1 MSVSTAFD
9 LLRESAPIVS
19 VGILTA
25 DLLSLGSELAV
36 LERCGVKVVHV
47 DVMDGC
53 FCPMMTVGPPFIKA
67 LKTPLLKDVHLM
79 IEEPLN
85 KVADYVAA
93 GADIITIHPE
103 ACSHVHRVLQQ
114 MRLMKNAHNPE
125 RGLVRGV
132 GLNPGTPLEVLE
144 PLLDELE
151 LILILA
157 VNPGWSGQKFI
168 ASTRG
173 RVQKAKGMIA
183 GSGREILLGVDG
195 GITRDNI
202 ADVAALGVD
211 LVVTGS
217 AVFDGKAAEAN
228 AKFMLEEAT
237 KGARSQE
244 SGARS
249 QNEEVRSKES

>member
-1 MSVSTAFD
+1 MGVSSAFD
-9 LLRESAPIVS
+9 ILRESTPVVS

-25 DLLSLGSELAV
+25 DLLSLGSELGL
-36 LERCGVKVVHV
+36 LERCGAKLVHV

-53 FCPMMTVGPPFIKA
+53 FCPMMTVGPPLIKA

-79 IEEPLN
+79 IDEPLN

-114 MRLMKNAHNPE
+114 MRLMKNANAPE

-132 GLNPGTPLEVLE
+132 GLNPGTSLEVLE

-151 LILILA
+151 FILILA
-157 VNPGWSGQKFI
+157 VNPGWGGQKFI
-168 ASTRG
+168 PSTRG
-173 RVQKAKGMIA
+173 RVEKARQMIA
-183 GSGREILLGVDG
+183 ASGREILLGVDG

-211 LVVTGS
+211 LIVTGS

-228 AKFMLEEAT
+228 AKFMLEAA
-237 KGARSQE
+237 KGKAVGSRQ
-244 SGARS
+244 
-249 QNEEVRSKES
+249 

>member
-9 LLRESAPIVS
+9 ILRQSSPVVS
-19 VGILTA
+19 VGVLTA
-25 DLLSLGSELAV
+25 DLLSLGSELAL
-36 LERCGVKVVHV
+36 LERCGVKVAHV

-53 FCPMMTVGPPFIKA
+53 FCPMMTVGPPLIKA

-93 GADIITIHPE
+93 GADILTIHPE
-103 ACSHVHRVLQQ
+103 ACAHVHRVLQQ
-114 MRLMKNAHNPE
+114 MRLMKNAHDPE
-125 RGLVRGV
+125 RGIVRGV

-157 VNPGWSGQKFI
+157 VNPGWGGQKFI

-173 RVQKAKGMIA
+173 RVEKAKRMIA
-183 GSGREILLGVDG
+183 ASGREILLGVDG

-211 LVVTGS
+211 LIVTGS

-228 AKFMLEEAT
+228 ARFMLEAVKEKAVGSRQT
-237 KGARSQE
+237 G
-244 SGARS
+244 G
-249 QNEEVRSKES
+249 VRRKPNQ